1 MDSFFITTYE
11 SEFETES
18 VNDIE
23 LFSKL
28 KLSLL
33 NSVPFFQTVTS
44 PEDIFVIE
52 ILYLSV
58 DSK

>member
-33 NSVPFFQTVTS
+33 NSVPLFQTVTS
-44 PEDIFVIE
+44 PEDIFEME

>member
-1 MDSFFITTYE
+1 MDTFFITTYE